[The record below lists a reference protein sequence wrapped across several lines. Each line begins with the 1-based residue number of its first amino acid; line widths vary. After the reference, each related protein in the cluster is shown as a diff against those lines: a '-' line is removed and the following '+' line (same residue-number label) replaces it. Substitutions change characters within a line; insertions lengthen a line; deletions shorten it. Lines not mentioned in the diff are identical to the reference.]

1 MRRSL
6 ALLWSGEAKLA
17 SHLEP
22 GCASFAKH
30 GYLVAGLAANFIY
43 CSLRGGSSWKRYVRT
58 GAYALRADLGNFLS
72 APVSGLKRGSVRMRG
87 LSADIVA
94 KVAVA
99 RELPRGERARR
110 DSQARIRKKH
120 CWFVGHCRG
129 DAADRGPEICGK
141 AETGPSSPPALRSIL
156 AKPVGGELVFLT
168 YHSIKSML
176 SPWRDPKSL
185 IVRRP

>member
-1 MRRSL
+1 MRLSL

-58 GAYALRADLGNFLS
+58 GAYALRADLDNFLS

-110 DSQARIRKKH
+110 GSKRVFAKSTAGSWDT
-120 CWFVGHCRG
+120 
-129 DAADRGPEICGK
+129 
-141 AETGPSSPPALRSIL
+141 AEETRPTVAEKSV
-156 AKPVGGELVFLT
+156 AKPKRAPRHHRRSDPFLRGRLVV
-168 YHSIKSML
+168 
-176 SPWRDPKSL
+176 SL
-185 IVRRP
+185 YS